1 MDETAEVL
9 AEGKYLR
16 LLNEAGWEYVVRPHS
31 TGVVVIVAVTE
42 GRRLVLVEQYRRAV
56 HSRVIELPAGL
67 VGDSAAARDEPLA
80 NAARRELIE
89 ETGYEA
95 KEMIELGAGPI
106 AVGVTSEVVTFF
118 QATGLRRI
126 GPGGGDATED
136 IVVHEVALDDGGLRG
151 WLAAKQRE
159 GLLVDPKLFAGLY
172 LTGEKAPP

>member
-1 MDETAEVL
+1 MDVL

-16 LLNEAGWEYVVRPHS
+16 LLNEEGWEYVVRPHS

-42 GRRLVLVEQYRRAV
+42 GRKLVLVEQYRRAV

-67 VGDSAAARDEPLA
+67 VGDSAAVRDEPLA

-95 KEMIELGAGPI
+95 EEMIELGEGPI

-118 QATGLRRI
+118 HARGLRRV

-136 IVVHEVALDDGGLRG
+136 IVVHEVALDGGGLRG
-151 WLAAKQRE
+151 WLADQRSG
-159 GLLVDPKLFAGLY
+159 GLMVDPKLFAGLY
-172 LTGEKAPP
+172 LIGEKATP